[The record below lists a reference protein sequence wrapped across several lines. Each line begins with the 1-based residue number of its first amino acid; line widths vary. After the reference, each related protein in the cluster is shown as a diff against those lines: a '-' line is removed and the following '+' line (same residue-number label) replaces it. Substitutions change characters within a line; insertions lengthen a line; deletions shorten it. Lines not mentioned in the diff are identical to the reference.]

1 MVYEIY
7 PILLERWDIIPN
19 VFLYFCGR
27 DDNTF
32 SLVASFP
39 LTCCC
44 QAKARNAPCTSR
56 DMVTEKRLRKNLE
69 PSIHHSCLMMKV
81 ETLNPTNGRKNL
93 YLITTEEL
101 LSRSFQYWW
110 KEHTHTPP
118 SWAMTM
124 VTSSLAIAE
133 LCTYG
138 GKLSPSLQTSK
149 SNGNLQ

>member
-110 KEHTHTPP
+110 KEHTHTTILGDDNGHIVTCYCR
-118 SWAMTM
+118 TM
-124 VTSSLAIAE
+124 HLWRQTF
-133 LCTYG
+133 T
-138 GKLSPSLQTSK
+138 KSPDQ
-149 SNGNLQ
+149 